1 MRRLF
6 AVNSEYR
13 FAWQEGNRFTLLID
27 GTQFFPAML
36 ASIRGATRFIAMEM
50 YLFESGSI
58 ATRIID
64 ALSAA
69 AQRGVVVHVLLD
81 HYGSLALH
89 DADRARLRG
98 SGAQLHFYNPLA
110 MASWRRSL
118 YRDHRKI
125 LIADGEVAFV
135 GGAGITD
142 EFVAVNARPGWRET
156 MVEVRGPVVR
166 DWCALFAEAWQHC
179 SGKVFNVDYTL
190 VLDAGTQQGRVVS
203 NQARGPWEIH
213 RSILNRMR
221 SARRQ
226 AWLAT
231 AYFVPSWKLRRALRF
246 AGRAGTDVRLL
257 LPGPLSDHPGVSH
270 AGRRHYG
277 GLLRHGVRIYEY
289 QPRFMHQKVLLCDGW
304 ASIGSSNVDRWGQRW
319 NLEANQEID
328 DAGFALEVAAM
339 LQADFAQAQE
349 ITYTNWRQRSWS
361 RRFLEKFWGRIDTL
375 LQRLER

>member
-1 MRRLF
+1 MFPIR
-6 AVNSEYR
+6 SEYR

-27 GTQFFPAML
+27 GAQFFPAML
-36 ASIRGATRFIAMEM
+36 AAIHGAARLVALEM
-50 YLFESGSI
+50 YLIESGDI

-69 AQRGVVVHVLLD
+69 AQRGVVVNVLLD
-81 HYGSLALH
+81 HYGSMALR
-89 DADRARLRG
+89 DDDRLRLYA
-98 SGAQLHFYNPLA
+98 SGANLHFYNMLTVA
-110 MASWRRSL
+110 RWRRSL

-125 LIADGEVAFV
+125 LIVDGAVAFV

-142 EFVAVNARPGWRET
+142 EFIAANARPGWRET
-156 MVEVRGPVVR
+156 MVEARGPVVG
-166 DWCALFAEAWQHC
+166 DWYTLFAEGWLR
-179 SGKVFNVDYTL
+179 STGKVFSVDYSPAL
-190 VLDAGTQQGRVVS
+190 QAGPQRGRVVS
-203 NQARGPWEIH
+203 NQAHGPWEIH
-213 RSILNRMR
+213 RSILNRMH

-246 AGRAGTDVRLL
+246 AARVGTDVRLL
-257 LPGPLSDHPGVSH
+257 LPGPLSDHPGVRH

-289 QPRFMHQKVLLCDGW
+289 QPRFMHQKILLCDAW
-304 ASIGSSNVDRWGQRW
+304 VSIGSSNVDRWGQRW

-328 DAGFALEVAAM
+328 DRSFAHEVAAM
-339 LQADFAQAQE
+339 LAADFAQAQE
-349 ITYTNWRQRSWS
+349 ITYADWSKRSWS
-361 RRFLEKFWGRIDTL
+361 RRFLEKFWGLVDAL

>member
-1 MRRLF
+1 MKLVFPVR
-6 AVNSEYR
+6 SEYR

-36 ASIRGATRFIAMEM
+36 AAMRGATRFIALEM
-50 YLFESGSI
+50 YLFESGDI

-89 DADRARLRG
+89 DADRARLRS
-98 SGAQLHFYNPLA
+98 SGARLHFYNPLA
-110 MASWRRSL
+110 VASWRRSL

-125 LIADGEVAFV
+125 LIADGQFAYV

-142 EFVAVNARPGWRET
+142 EFITMNGHPGWRET
-156 MVEVRGPVVR
+156 MVEVRGPVVG
-166 DWCALFAEAWQHC
+166 DWCALFAEAWQRY
-179 SGKVFNVDYTL
+179 SGKAFSVDYPP
-190 VLDAGTQQGRVVS
+190 VRDAGTQRGRVVS

-221 SARRQ
+221 SARRH

>member
-1 MRRLF
+1 MFPRR
-6 AVNSEYR
+6 SDYR

-27 GTQFFPAML
+27 GPQFFPAML
-36 ASIRGATRFIAMEM
+36 AAIHGATRFVALEM
-50 YLFESGSI
+50 YLFESGNI
-58 ATRIID
+58 TTRIID

-69 AQRGVVVHVLLD
+69 ARRGVAVHVLLD

-89 DADRARLRG
+89 DDDRARLYD

-110 MASWRRSL
+110 MASWRRNL

-125 LIADGEVAFV
+125 LIADGKVAFV

-142 EFVAVNARPGWRET
+142 EFVTMNGYPGWRET
-156 MVEVRGPVVR
+156 MVEACGPVVR
-166 DWCALFAEAWQHC
+166 DWCVLFAESWQRC
-179 SGKVFNVDYTL
+179 TGKAPDIEYSPVS
-190 VLDAGTQQGRVVS
+190 DAGSQRGRVVS

-221 SARRQ
+221 SAQRH
-226 AWLAT
+226 AWFAT

-246 AGRAGTDVRLL
+246 AGRAGIDVRLL
-257 LPGPLSDHPGVSH
+257 LPGPLSDHPGVWH

-328 DAGFALEVAAM
+328 DAGFAHAVAAM

-349 ITYTNWRQRSWS
+349 ITYDGWRRRSWS
-361 RRFLEKFWGRIDTL
+361 RRILEIFWGRIDTL

>member
-1 MRRLF
+1 MFLTR
-6 AVNSEYR
+6 SEYR
-13 FAWQEGNRFTLLID
+13 FAWHEGNRFALLID

-36 ASIRGATRFIAMEM
+36 AAIHDAVNFVALEM
-50 YLFESGSI
+50 YLFESGDI

-69 AQRGVVVHVLLD
+69 AQRGVAVNVLLD
-81 HYGSLALH
+81 HYGSLALR
-89 DADRARLRG
+89 DEDRTRLRA
-98 SGAQLHFYNPLA
+98 SGAHLHFYNTLTVA
-110 MASWRRSL
+110 RWRRSF

-125 LIADGEVAFV
+125 LIVDGAVAFV

-142 EFVAVNARPGWRET
+142 EFVAAIARPGWRDT
-156 MVEVRGPVVR
+156 MVEIRGPVVR
-166 DWCALFAEAWQHC
+166 DWCELFAEGWQR
-179 SGKVFNVDYTL
+179 STGEIVGLDYSP
-190 VLDAGTQQGRVVS
+190 VLQAGTQRGRVVS

-213 RSILNRMR
+213 RSILNRIR

-246 AGRAGTDVRLL
+246 AARTGSDVRLL
-257 LPGPLSDHPGVSH
+257 LPGPLSDHPGVRH

-289 QPRFMHQKVLLCDGW
+289 QPRFMHQKILLCDDW
-304 ASIGSSNVDRWGQRW
+304 VSIGSSNVDRWGQRW

-328 DAGFALEVAAM
+328 DRGAASGVAEM
-339 LQADFAQAQE
+339 LTADFSQAQE
-349 ITYTNWRQRSWS
+349 ITYADWCNRSWS
-361 RRFLEKFWGRIDTL
+361 RRFLEKFWGRIDAL

>member
-1 MRRLF
+1 MF
-6 AVNSEYR
+6 PTHSEYR
-13 FAWQEGNRFTLLID
+13 FAWQEGNRFALLID

-36 ASIRGATRFIAMEM
+36 AAIQGAVHFVALEM
-50 YLFESGSI
+50 YLFESGNI
-58 ATRIID
+58 ATRMLD

-69 AQRGVVVHVLLD
+69 AQRGVVVNVVLD

-89 DADRARLRG
+89 DDDRVRLRT
-98 SGAQLHFYNPLA
+98 SGAHLHFYNPFTVA
-110 MASWRRSL
+110 RWRRSF

-125 LIADGEVAFV
+125 LIVDGATAFV

-142 EFVAVNARPGWRET
+142 EFLGTNAHPGWRET
-156 MVEVRGPVVR
+156 IVELRGPVVR
-166 DWCALFAEAWQHC
+166 DWHALFAESWQC
-179 SGKVFNVDYTL
+179 SSGQVFSVDYAPVQL
-190 VLDAGTQQGRVVS
+190 AGTQRGRVVS

-213 RSILNRMR
+213 RSMLKRIR
-221 SARRQ
+221 AAQRQ

-246 AGRAGTDVRLL
+246 AARVGTDVRML
-257 LPGPLSDHPGVSH
+257 LPGPLSDHPGVRH

-289 QPRFMHQKVLLCDGW
+289 QPRFMHQKVLLCDDF
-304 ASIGSSNVDRWGQRW
+304 ASIGSSNIDRWGQRW

-328 DAGFALEVAAM
+328 DRSFAQEVAAM
-339 LQADFAQAQE
+339 LQADFTQAQE
-349 ITYTNWRQRSWS
+349 ITYADWCNRSWS
-361 RRFLEKFWGRIDTL
+361 RRFLEKFWGHVDAL